1 VGNSEQDFT
10 ALDASADEDAAAA
23 AAKLDRVR
31 KQIQYDLAH
40 RPLIRSDFGES
51 SGKLD
56 REANAFLP
64 GLQRHDLDRAF
75 NQGSDRK
82 RFGPDHELPRLDPRH
97 VEDAVDDGQQ
107 MLAAVPDQSRAIG

>member
-1 VGNSEQDFT
+1 MRLKKRIAELLQIAFRDTDAAVGNSEQDFT

-64 GLQRHDLDRAF
+64 GL
-75 NQGSDRK
+75 
-82 RFGPDHELPRLDPRH
+82 
-97 VEDAVDDGQQ
+97 
-107 MLAAVPDQSRAIG
+107 